1 MLKGRVRLREREIRK
16 RRETQILKKMEVKES
31 PVVDLMVNS
40 PRLGDE
46 NRFPSPSLP
55 REGESPITKG
65 ESPVIGTPIVGTP
78 MTPIKEVKRE
88 SVTVSGRDILAKVE
102 ASKPKETK
110 IVSGGVVVDGL
121 ASPILVK
128 KSSAP
133 VDGAVIE
140 QSTVETGVEDMGKA
154 TGLGI
159 DDGAV
164 EGSS

>member
-1 MLKGRVRLREREIRK
+1 
-16 RRETQILKKMEVKES
+16 
-31 PVVDLMVNS
+31 
-40 PRLGDE
+40 
-46 NRFPSPSLP
+46 
-55 REGESPITKG
+55 
-65 ESPVIGTPIVGTP
+65 
-78 MTPIKEVKRE
+78 MTPIKEVRRE

-102 ASKPKETK
+102 ASKPKENK

-140 QSTVETGVEDMGKA
+140 ESTVETGVEEMGKA

-159 DDGAV
+159 DEGAV